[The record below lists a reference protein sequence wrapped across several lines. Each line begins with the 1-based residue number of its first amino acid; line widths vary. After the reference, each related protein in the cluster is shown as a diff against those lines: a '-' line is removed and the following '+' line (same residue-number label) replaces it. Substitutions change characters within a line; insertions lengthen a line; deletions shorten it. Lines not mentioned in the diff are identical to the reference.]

1 MLFFFIKLLKLKFF
15 CFTFVFLVNLYN
27 MCTISLYIRH
37 TLLVIQCV
45 TRLRIVSLNDLLYLG
60 ERSIKLWSTSTA
72 VRHRGP
78 SDSVG
83 SRGGIGG
90 RPGGDQGVPR
100 QGGVPGGVPRGGS
113 RGGSRGGCPKPRFST
128 LCTISPKR
136 PSHLR
141 SPGPICLIIR
151 GAPTPPSPGGTPP
164 PGGCFGGLFRGRKPG
179 PQGRL
184 DSPQI

>member
-1 MLFFFIKLLKLKFF
+1 MRDATSLVALF
-15 CFTFVFLVNLYN
+15 
-27 MCTISLYIRH
+27 
-37 TLLVIQCV
+37 
-45 TRLRIVSLNDLLYLG
+45 DLLYLG
-60 ERSIKLWSTSTA
+60 ARSIELWSTSTQ
-72 VRHRGP
+72 VGHRGP

-100 QGGVPGGVPRGGS
+100 QGGS

-164 PGGCFGGLFRGRKPG
+164 PGGCFGGLFEGPNSGPRGPPR
-179 PQGRL
+179 
-184 DSPQI
+184 SPPNIAILIRQLSEVASRTV